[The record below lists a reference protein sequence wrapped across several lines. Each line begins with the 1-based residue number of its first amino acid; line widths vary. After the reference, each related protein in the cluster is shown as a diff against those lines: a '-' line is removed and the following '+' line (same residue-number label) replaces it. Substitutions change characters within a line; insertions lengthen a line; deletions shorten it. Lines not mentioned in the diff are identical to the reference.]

1 MGRGGGVKSFDALVG
16 AVGEDSS
23 VDGLAQAAA
32 VHRSAFSRSAP
43 LKDLISNPYNP
54 RDSLGDLEELA
65 SIVEFQLQ
73 PVVVV
78 TRAAFQHIYP
88 DAEISARWVVVLGN
102 RRLAA
107 AHKFGRPELDIV
119 VKDDLVRDRATL
131 LAAAIA
137 ENVDRSGF
145 DVIEEAKAVESL
157 VQELGSADAAA
168 AQLRKSKTWV
178 SQRRSLLKLAPDLQE
193 ATRRGDLAIREARA
207 LARVPLEEQVA
218 RWNAARE
225 RQDAAA
231 GGRPGK
237 GSDEAPPT
245 PNGDSGANTARSVT
259 RALRRFDA
267 EPDALATA
275 LRDHL
280 GEAGAKALLAQLRQL
295 LN

>member
-1 MGRGGGVKSFDALVG
+1 MARGGVKSFDRLVG
-16 AVGEDSS
+16 AVGEESS

-32 VHRSAFSRSAP
+32 VPRPSLSRSAP
-43 LKDLISNPYNP
+43 LKDLIGNPNNP
-54 RDSLGDLEELA
+54 RDSLGDLEDLA
-65 SIVEFQLQ
+65 SIVEVQLQ

-78 TRAAFQHIYP
+78 TRAAFQNIYP

-119 VKDDLVRDRATL
+119 VRDELARDRAKL
-131 LAAAIA
+131 LAVAII
-137 ENVDRSGF
+137 ENVGRSGF
-145 DVIEEAKAVESL
+145 DVIEEAKAVERL

-168 AQLRKSKTWV
+168 EQLSKSKTWV
-178 SQRRSLLKLAPDLQE
+178 SHRRSLLKLAPDLQE

-225 RQDAAA
+225 RQDA
-231 GGRPGK
+231 GVGDRSGK
-237 GSDEAPPT
+237 RSGDASPK
-245 PNGDSGANTARSVT
+245 PNGHSGANTVRSVT
-259 RALRRFDA
+259 RALRTFDA
-267 EPDALATA
+267 ESDALATA

-280 GEAGAKALLAQLRQL
+280 GETGAKALLAQLSQL
-295 LN
+295 LK

>member
-1 MGRGGGVKSFDALVG
+1 MAPRGGVKSFDALVV
-16 AVGEDSS
+16 AVGEESS
-23 VDGLAQAAA
+23 VDGVAQTAA
-32 VHRSAFSRSAP
+32 VTRPALSRSAP
-43 LKDLISNPYNP
+43 LKDLIGNPKNP
-54 RDSLGDLEELA
+54 RDFLGDLEDLA
-65 SIVEFQLQ
+65 SIVEYQLQ

-78 TRAAFQHIYP
+78 TRAAFQNLYP

-107 AHKFGRPELDIV
+107 AQKFGRPELDIV
-119 VKDDLVRDRATL
+119 VNDDLARDRARL
-131 LAAAIA
+131 LAAAIT
-137 ENVDRSGF
+137 ENVGRAGF

-168 AQLRKSKTWV
+168 EQLRKSKTWV

-207 LARVPLEEQVA
+207 LARVPLEDQVA

-225 RQDAAA
+225 RHDAAV

-237 GSDEAPPT
+237 GSGEASPK
-245 PNGDSGANTARSVT
+245 PNGHSGASTARSVT

-295 LN
+295 LT